1 MIKKKAVAGGIV
13 ALAAVLGGGGIFAWT
28 RRTADT
34 ETLADNQKYVYAYV
48 TSIEGNELT
57 YMEVDESVVE
67 AYLASS
73 TEDTENTEKGG
84 DGSGAPGGSDGSGA
98 PGDGSGAPGRMSQ
111 GTSGTNDS
119 TEMSDGMTQEENGD
133 MPGDATSDGTGSN
146 GGGAPGGNGGMSG
159 KSVTTLIPVSTVVHT
174 TAGTE
179 TTFQRLAAGDLLKL
193 LILRS
198 RKLQFREASRR
209 RKKLKSRACCRKKY
223 RIFNGHAGFCF
234 CPDIFQILK
243 IGSCR
248 KLSPCNLGFLHRLRE
263 GMPDLSQ
270 YIFRHLFF

>member
-98 PGDGSGAPGRMSQ
+98 PGGSDTAGAPEDGSGAPGGMPR
-111 GTSGTNDS
+111 GTSGTDDS
-119 TEMSDGMTQEENGD
+119 TETSDGQPQEENGD

-193 LILRS
+193 LIETS
-198 RKLQFREASRR
+198 EDGEEVIIEIWMQ
-209 RKKLKSRACCRKKY
+209 
-223 RIFNGHAGFCF
+223 
-234 CPDIFQILK
+234 
-243 IGSCR
+243 
-248 KLSPCNLGFLHRLRE
+248 
-263 GMPDLSQ
+263 
-270 YIFRHLFF
+270 

>member
-84 DGSGAPGGSDGSGA
+84 DGSGAPGGSDGSGT

-119 TEMSDGMTQEENGD
+119 TEMSDGMPQEENGD

-193 LILRS
+193 LIVTGEDGEEVIIEIWM
-198 RKLQFREASRR
+198 Q
-209 RKKLKSRACCRKKY
+209 
-223 RIFNGHAGFCF
+223 
-234 CPDIFQILK
+234 
-243 IGSCR
+243 
-248 KLSPCNLGFLHRLRE
+248 
-263 GMPDLSQ
+263 
-270 YIFRHLFF
+270 

>member
-1 MIKKKAVAGGIV
+1 MIRKKVMAGGIV

-28 RRTADT
+28 HRTADM

-73 TEDTENTEKGG
+73 TENTENAEKGG
-84 DGSGAPGGSDGSGA
+84 DGSGVPGGSDGSGAPGGSDTAGAPEDGSGAPGGSDGSGA

-119 TEMSDGMTQEENGD
+119 TVMSYGMPQEENGD

-159 KSVTTLIPVSTVVHT
+159 KSVTTLIPVST
-174 TAGTE
+174 
-179 TTFQRLAAGDLLKL
+179 TFQRLAAGDLLKL
-193 LILRS
+193 LIVTS
-198 RKLQFREASRR
+198 EDGEEVIVEIWMQ
-209 RKKLKSRACCRKKY
+209 
-223 RIFNGHAGFCF
+223 
-234 CPDIFQILK
+234 
-243 IGSCR
+243 
-248 KLSPCNLGFLHRLRE
+248 
-263 GMPDLSQ
+263 
-270 YIFRHLFF
+270 

>member
-28 RRTADT
+28 RRIEDT

-57 YMEVDESVVE
+57 YVEVDESGVE

-73 TEDTENTEKGG
+73 TENTENAEKGG

-98 PGDGSGAPGRMSQ
+98 PGGSDAAGAPGDGLGAPGDGSGAPGDSTEASGDGSGAPGRMSQ

-193 LILRS
+193 LIETS
-198 RKLQFREASRR
+198 EDGEEVIIEIWMQ
-209 RKKLKSRACCRKKY
+209 
-223 RIFNGHAGFCF
+223 
-234 CPDIFQILK
+234 
-243 IGSCR
+243 
-248 KLSPCNLGFLHRLRE
+248 
-263 GMPDLSQ
+263 
-270 YIFRHLFF
+270 

>member
-1 MIKKKAVAGGIV
+1 MAGGIV

-98 PGDGSGAPGRMSQ
+98 PGGSDTAGAPGDSTEASGDGSGAPGRMSQ
-111 GTSGTNDS
+111 GTSGTDAN
-119 TEMSDGMTQEENGD
+119 TETSDGQPQEENGD
-133 MPGDATSDGTGSN
+133 MPGDTALDGTEKN
-146 GGGAPGGNGGMSG
+146 GEEAPGGNGGMSG
-159 KSVTTLIPVSTVVHT
+159 ESVTTLIPVSTVVNT

-193 LILRS
+193 LIETS
-198 RKLQFREASRR
+198 EDGEEVIIEIWMQ
-209 RKKLKSRACCRKKY
+209 
-223 RIFNGHAGFCF
+223 
-234 CPDIFQILK
+234 
-243 IGSCR
+243 
-248 KLSPCNLGFLHRLRE
+248 
-263 GMPDLSQ
+263 
-270 YIFRHLFF
+270 

>member
-98 PGDGSGAPGRMSQ
+98 PGDGSGAPGDGSGAHGGSDGSGAPSRMSQ
-111 GTSGTNDS
+111 GTSGTDAG
-119 TEMSDGMTQEENGD
+119 TETSDGQPQGENGG
-133 MPGDATSDGTGSN
+133 MPGDTASDGTENN

-159 KSVTTLIPVSTVVHT
+159 ESVTTLIPVSTVVHT

-193 LILRS
+193 LIETS
-198 RKLQFREASRR
+198 EDGEEVIIEIWMQ
-209 RKKLKSRACCRKKY
+209 
-223 RIFNGHAGFCF
+223 
-234 CPDIFQILK
+234 
-243 IGSCR
+243 
-248 KLSPCNLGFLHRLRE
+248 
-263 GMPDLSQ
+263 
-270 YIFRHLFF
+270 

>member
-1 MIKKKAVAGGIV
+1 MIRKKVMAGGIV

-28 RRTADT
+28 HRTADM

-73 TEDTENTEKGG
+73 TENTENAEKGG
-84 DGSGAPGGSDGSGA
+84 DGSGVPGGSDGSGAPGGSDTAGAPEDGSGAPGGSDGSGA

-119 TEMSDGMTQEENGD
+119 TVMSDGMTQEENGD

-193 LILRS
+193 LIETS
-198 RKLQFREASRR
+198 EDGEEVIIEIWMQ
-209 RKKLKSRACCRKKY
+209 
-223 RIFNGHAGFCF
+223 
-234 CPDIFQILK
+234 
-243 IGSCR
+243 
-248 KLSPCNLGFLHRLRE
+248 
-263 GMPDLSQ
+263 
-270 YIFRHLFF
+270 

>member
-1 MIKKKAVAGGIV
+1 MIRKKVMSGGIV

-28 RRTADT
+28 HRTADM

-73 TEDTENTEKGG
+73 TEDTENAEKGR

-119 TEMSDGMTQEENGD
+119 TVMSYGMPQEENGD

-193 LILRS
+193 LIVTS
-198 RKLQFREASRR
+198 EDGEEVIVEIWMQ
-209 RKKLKSRACCRKKY
+209 
-223 RIFNGHAGFCF
+223 
-234 CPDIFQILK
+234 
-243 IGSCR
+243 
-248 KLSPCNLGFLHRLRE
+248 
-263 GMPDLSQ
+263 
-270 YIFRHLFF
+270 

>member
-13 ALAAVLGGGGIFAWT
+13 ALTAVLGGGGIFAWT

-98 PGDGSGAPGRMSQ
+98 PGGSDTAGAPGDSTEASGDGSGAPGRMSQ

-193 LILRS
+193 LIETS
-198 RKLQFREASRR
+198 EDGEEVIIEIWMQ
-209 RKKLKSRACCRKKY
+209 
-223 RIFNGHAGFCF
+223 
-234 CPDIFQILK
+234 
-243 IGSCR
+243 
-248 KLSPCNLGFLHRLRE
+248 
-263 GMPDLSQ
+263 
-270 YIFRHLFF
+270 

>member
-13 ALAAVLGGGGIFAWT
+13 ALAAVLGGGIFAWT
-28 RRTADT
+28 RRIEDT

-57 YMEVDESVVE
+57 YVEVDESVVE

-73 TEDTENTEKGG
+73 TENTENAEKGG

-98 PGDGSGAPGRMSQ
+98 PGGSDAAGAPGDGVGAPGDGSGAPGDSTEASGDGSGAPGRMSQ

-193 LILRS
+193 LIETS
-198 RKLQFREASRR
+198 EDGEEVIIEIWMQ
-209 RKKLKSRACCRKKY
+209 
-223 RIFNGHAGFCF
+223 
-234 CPDIFQILK
+234 
-243 IGSCR
+243 
-248 KLSPCNLGFLHRLRE
+248 
-263 GMPDLSQ
+263 
-270 YIFRHLFF
+270 

>member
-28 RRTADT
+28 RRIEDT

-57 YMEVDESVVE
+57 YVEVDESVVE

-73 TEDTENTEKGG
+73 TENTENAEKGG
-84 DGSGAPGGSDGSGA
+84 DGSGAPGGSNGSGA
-98 PGDGSGAPGRMSQ
+98 PGGSDAAGASGDGSGAPGGMPRGTSGTDDSTETSDGMSQ
-111 GTSGTNDS
+111 GISGTNDS
-119 TEMSDGMTQEENGD
+119 TEMSDGMPQEENGD

-193 LILRS
+193 LIETS
-198 RKLQFREASRR
+198 EDGKEVIIEIWMQ
-209 RKKLKSRACCRKKY
+209 
-223 RIFNGHAGFCF
+223 
-234 CPDIFQILK
+234 
-243 IGSCR
+243 
-248 KLSPCNLGFLHRLRE
+248 
-263 GMPDLSQ
+263 
-270 YIFRHLFF
+270 

>member
-1 MIKKKAVAGGIV
+1 MIRKKVMAGGIV

-28 RRTADT
+28 HRTADMG
-34 ETLADNQKYVYAYV
+34 TLADNQKYVYAYV

-73 TEDTENTEKGG
+73 TENTENAEKGG
-84 DGSGAPGGSDGSGA
+84 DGSGVPGGSDGSGAPGGSDTAGAPEDGSGAPGGSDGSGA

-119 TEMSDGMTQEENGD
+119 TVMSYGMPQEENGD

-193 LILRS
+193 LIVTS
-198 RKLQFREASRR
+198 EDGEEVIVEIWMQ
-209 RKKLKSRACCRKKY
+209 
-223 RIFNGHAGFCF
+223 
-234 CPDIFQILK
+234 
-243 IGSCR
+243 
-248 KLSPCNLGFLHRLRE
+248 
-263 GMPDLSQ
+263 
-270 YIFRHLFF
+270 

>member
-98 PGDGSGAPGRMSQ
+98 PGGSDTAGAPGDSTEASGDGSGAPGRMSQ
-111 GTSGTNDS
+111 GTSGTDAN
-119 TEMSDGMTQEENGD
+119 TETSDGQPQEENGD

-193 LILRS
+193 LIVTS
-198 RKLQFREASRR
+198 EDGEEVIIEIWMQ
-209 RKKLKSRACCRKKY
+209 
-223 RIFNGHAGFCF
+223 
-234 CPDIFQILK
+234 
-243 IGSCR
+243 
-248 KLSPCNLGFLHRLRE
+248 
-263 GMPDLSQ
+263 
-270 YIFRHLFF
+270 

>member
-84 DGSGAPGGSDGSGA
+84 DGSGAPGGSEGSGA
-98 PGDGSGAPGRMSQ
+98 PGGSDTAGAPGDSTEASGDGSGAPGRMSQ
-111 GTSGTNDS
+111 GTSGTDAN
-119 TEMSDGMTQEENGD
+119 TETSDGQPQEENGD
-133 MPGDATSDGTGSN
+133 MPGDTALDGTEKN
-146 GGGAPGGNGGMSG
+146 GEEAPGGNGGMSG
-159 KSVTTLIPVSTVVHT
+159 ESVTTLIPVSTVVNT

-193 LILRS
+193 LIETS
-198 RKLQFREASRR
+198 EDGEEVIIEIWMQ
-209 RKKLKSRACCRKKY
+209 
-223 RIFNGHAGFCF
+223 
-234 CPDIFQILK
+234 
-243 IGSCR
+243 
-248 KLSPCNLGFLHRLRE
+248 
-263 GMPDLSQ
+263 
-270 YIFRHLFF
+270 

>member
-98 PGDGSGAPGRMSQ
+98 PGGSDTAGAPEDGSGAPGGSDGSGAPGDGSGAPGRMSQ

-119 TEMSDGMTQEENGD
+119 TEM
-133 MPGDATSDGTGSN
+133 SDGTGSN

-193 LILRS
+193 LIVTS
-198 RKLQFREASRR
+198 EDGEEVIVEIWMQ
-209 RKKLKSRACCRKKY
+209 
-223 RIFNGHAGFCF
+223 
-234 CPDIFQILK
+234 
-243 IGSCR
+243 
-248 KLSPCNLGFLHRLRE
+248 
-263 GMPDLSQ
+263 
-270 YIFRHLFF
+270 

>member
-98 PGDGSGAPGRMSQ
+98 PGGSDTAGAPGDSTEASGDGSGAPGRMSQ
-111 GTSGTNDS
+111 GTSGTDAN
-119 TEMSDGMTQEENGD
+119 TETSDGQPQEENGD
-133 MPGDATSDGTGSN
+133 MPGDTALDGTEKN
-146 GGGAPGGNGGMSG
+146 GEEAPGGNGGMSG
-159 KSVTTLIPVSTVVHT
+159 ESVTTLIPVSTVVNT
-174 TAGTE
+174 AAGTE

-193 LILRS
+193 LIETS
-198 RKLQFREASRR
+198 EDGEEVIIEIWMQ
-209 RKKLKSRACCRKKY
+209 
-223 RIFNGHAGFCF
+223 
-234 CPDIFQILK
+234 
-243 IGSCR
+243 
-248 KLSPCNLGFLHRLRE
+248 
-263 GMPDLSQ
+263 
-270 YIFRHLFF
+270 

>member
-28 RRTADT
+28 CRIEDT

-57 YMEVDESVVE
+57 YVEVDESVVE

-73 TEDTENTEKGG
+73 TENTENAEKGGDGSGAPGGSDGSGAPGGSDAAGASG

-119 TEMSDGMTQEENGD
+119 TEMSDGMPQEENGD

-146 GGGAPGGNGGMSG
+146 GEEAPGGNGGMSG
-159 KSVTTLIPVSTVVHT
+159 ESVTTLIPVSTVVHT

-193 LILRS
+193 LIVTS
-198 RKLQFREASRR
+198 EDGEEVIIEIWMQ
-209 RKKLKSRACCRKKY
+209 
-223 RIFNGHAGFCF
+223 
-234 CPDIFQILK
+234 
-243 IGSCR
+243 
-248 KLSPCNLGFLHRLRE
+248 
-263 GMPDLSQ
+263 
-270 YIFRHLFF
+270 

>member
-1 MIKKKAVAGGIV
+1 MIRKKVMAGGIV

-28 RRTADT
+28 HRTADM

-73 TEDTENTEKGG
+73 TEDTENAEKGG
-84 DGSGAPGGSDGSGA
+84 DGSGAPGESDGSGAPGGSDTAGAPEDGSGAPGGSDGSGA

-119 TEMSDGMTQEENGD
+119 TVMSYGMPQEENGD

-193 LILRS
+193 LIVTS
-198 RKLQFREASRR
+198 EDGEEVIVEIWMQ
-209 RKKLKSRACCRKKY
+209 
-223 RIFNGHAGFCF
+223 
-234 CPDIFQILK
+234 
-243 IGSCR
+243 
-248 KLSPCNLGFLHRLRE
+248 
-263 GMPDLSQ
+263 
-270 YIFRHLFF
+270 

>member
-28 RRTADT
+28 RRIEDT

-57 YMEVDESVVE
+57 YVEVDESVVE

-73 TEDTENTEKGG
+73 TEDTENTEKG
-84 DGSGAPGGSDGSGA
+84 
-98 PGDGSGAPGRMSQ
+98 GDGSGAPGRMSQ

-193 LILRS
+193 LIETS
-198 RKLQFREASRR
+198 EDGEEVIIEIWMQ
-209 RKKLKSRACCRKKY
+209 
-223 RIFNGHAGFCF
+223 
-234 CPDIFQILK
+234 
-243 IGSCR
+243 
-248 KLSPCNLGFLHRLRE
+248 
-263 GMPDLSQ
+263 
-270 YIFRHLFF
+270 

>member
-98 PGDGSGAPGRMSQ
+98 PGRMSQ

-119 TEMSDGMTQEENGD
+119 TEMSDGMPQEENGD

-193 LILRS
+193 LIETS
-198 RKLQFREASRR
+198 EDGEEVIIEIWMQ
-209 RKKLKSRACCRKKY
+209 
-223 RIFNGHAGFCF
+223 
-234 CPDIFQILK
+234 
-243 IGSCR
+243 
-248 KLSPCNLGFLHRLRE
+248 
-263 GMPDLSQ
+263 
-270 YIFRHLFF
+270 

>member
-13 ALAAVLGGGGIFAWT
+13 ALAAVFGGGGIFTWT

-84 DGSGAPGGSDGSGA
+84 DGSGAPGGSDGAGA
-98 PGDGSGAPGRMSQ
+98 PGDSTEASGDGSGAPGRMSQ
-111 GTSGTNDS
+111 GTSGTDAN
-119 TEMSDGMTQEENGD
+119 TETSDGQPQGENGG
-133 MPGDATSDGTGSN
+133 MPGDTALDGTEKN
-146 GGGAPGGNGGMSG
+146 GEEAPGGNGGMSG
-159 KSVTTLIPVSTVVHT
+159 ESVTTLIPVSTVVNT

-193 LILRS
+193 LIETS
-198 RKLQFREASRR
+198 EDGEEVIVEIWMQ
-209 RKKLKSRACCRKKY
+209 
-223 RIFNGHAGFCF
+223 
-234 CPDIFQILK
+234 
-243 IGSCR
+243 
-248 KLSPCNLGFLHRLRE
+248 
-263 GMPDLSQ
+263 
-270 YIFRHLFF
+270 

>member
-73 TEDTENTEKGG
+73 TEDTENAEKGRDG
-84 DGSGAPGGSDGSGA
+84 SGVPEGSDGSGAPGGSDTAGA
-98 PGDGSGAPGRMSQ
+98 PEDGSGAPGGMPR
-111 GTSGTNDS
+111 GTSGTDDS
-119 TEMSDGMTQEENGD
+119 TETSDGMSQGISGTDDSTETSYGMPQGENGG
-133 MPGDATSDGTGSN
+133 MPGDTASDGTENN
-146 GGGAPGGNGGMSG
+146 GGEASGGNGGMSG
-159 KSVTTLIPVSTVVHT
+159 ESVTTLIPVSTVVHT

-193 LILRS
+193 LIETS
-198 RKLQFREASRR
+198 EDGEEVIIEIWMQ
-209 RKKLKSRACCRKKY
+209 
-223 RIFNGHAGFCF
+223 
-234 CPDIFQILK
+234 
-243 IGSCR
+243 
-248 KLSPCNLGFLHRLRE
+248 
-263 GMPDLSQ
+263 
-270 YIFRHLFF
+270 

>member
-13 ALAAVLGGGGIFAWT
+13 AIAAVLGGGGIFAWT

-119 TEMSDGMTQEENGD
+119 TEMSDGMPQEENGD

-193 LILRS
+193 LIVTS
-198 RKLQFREASRR
+198 EDGEEVIIEIWMQ
-209 RKKLKSRACCRKKY
+209 
-223 RIFNGHAGFCF
+223 
-234 CPDIFQILK
+234 
-243 IGSCR
+243 
-248 KLSPCNLGFLHRLRE
+248 
-263 GMPDLSQ
+263 
-270 YIFRHLFF
+270 

>member
-73 TEDTENTEKGG
+73 TEDTENTEKGR

-119 TEMSDGMTQEENGD
+119 TEMSDGMPQEENGD

-146 GGGAPGGNGGMSG
+146 GGGALGGNGGMSG
-159 KSVTTLIPVSTVVHT
+159 NSVTTLIPVSTVVHT

-179 TTFQRLAAGDLLKL
+179 ATFQRLAAGDLLKL
-193 LILRS
+193 LIETS
-198 RKLQFREASRR
+198 EDGEEVIIEIWMQ
-209 RKKLKSRACCRKKY
+209 
-223 RIFNGHAGFCF
+223 
-234 CPDIFQILK
+234 
-243 IGSCR
+243 
-248 KLSPCNLGFLHRLRE
+248 
-263 GMPDLSQ
+263 
-270 YIFRHLFF
+270 

>member
-28 RRTADT
+28 RRIEDT

-57 YMEVDESVVE
+57 YVEVDESVVE

-73 TEDTENTEKGG
+73 TENTENAEKGG
-84 DGSGAPGGSDGSGA
+84 DGSGAPGGSNGSGA
-98 PGDGSGAPGRMSQ
+98 PGGSDAAGVSGDGSGAPGGMPR
-111 GTSGTNDS
+111 GTSGTDDS
-119 TEMSDGMTQEENGD
+119 TETSDGMSQGISGTDDSTETSYGMPQEKNGD

-193 LILRS
+193 LIETS
-198 RKLQFREASRR
+198 EDGEEVIIEIWMQ
-209 RKKLKSRACCRKKY
+209 
-223 RIFNGHAGFCF
+223 
-234 CPDIFQILK
+234 
-243 IGSCR
+243 
-248 KLSPCNLGFLHRLRE
+248 
-263 GMPDLSQ
+263 
-270 YIFRHLFF
+270 

>member
-73 TEDTENTEKGG
+73 TEDTENAEKGRDG
-84 DGSGAPGGSDGSGA
+84 SGVPEGSDGSGAPGGSDGSGA
-98 PGDGSGAPGRMSQ
+98 PGDGSGAPGDSTETSDGMSQGISGTDDSTETSYGMPQ

-119 TEMSDGMTQEENGD
+119 TVMSYGMPQEENGD

-193 LILRS
+193 LIETS
-198 RKLQFREASRR
+198 EDGEEVIIEIWMQ
-209 RKKLKSRACCRKKY
+209 
-223 RIFNGHAGFCF
+223 
-234 CPDIFQILK
+234 
-243 IGSCR
+243 
-248 KLSPCNLGFLHRLRE
+248 
-263 GMPDLSQ
+263 
-270 YIFRHLFF
+270 

>member
-1 MIKKKAVAGGIV
+1 MIRKKVMAGGIV

-28 RRTADT
+28 HRTADM

-73 TEDTENTEKGG
+73 TENTENAEKGG
-84 DGSGAPGGSDGSGA
+84 DGSGVPGGSDGSGAPGGSDTAGAPEDGSGAPGGSDGSGA

-119 TEMSDGMTQEENGD
+119 TEMSDGMPQEENGD

-179 TTFQRLAAGDLLKL
+179 TTFQRLA
-193 LILRS
+193 I
-198 RKLQFREASRR
+198 
-209 RKKLKSRACCRKKY
+209 C
-223 RIFNGHAGFCF
+223 
-234 CPDIFQILK
+234 
-243 IGSCR
+243 
-248 KLSPCNLGFLHRLRE
+248 
-263 GMPDLSQ
+263 
-270 YIFRHLFF
+270 

>member
-57 YMEVDESVVE
+57 YMEVDESVME

-193 LILRS
+193 LIVTS
-198 RKLQFREASRR
+198 EDGEEVIVEIWMQ
-209 RKKLKSRACCRKKY
+209 
-223 RIFNGHAGFCF
+223 
-234 CPDIFQILK
+234 
-243 IGSCR
+243 
-248 KLSPCNLGFLHRLRE
+248 
-263 GMPDLSQ
+263 
-270 YIFRHLFF
+270 

>member
-13 ALAAVLGGGGIFAWT
+13 ALAAVFGGGGIFTWT

-73 TEDTENTEKGG
+73 TEDTENAEKGG
-84 DGSGAPGGSDGSGA
+84 DGSGVPGGSDGSGAPGGSDTAGAPEDGSGAPGGSDGSGA

-119 TEMSDGMTQEENGD
+119 TVMSYGMPQEENGD

-193 LILRS
+193 LIVTS
-198 RKLQFREASRR
+198 EDGEEVIVEIWMQ
-209 RKKLKSRACCRKKY
+209 
-223 RIFNGHAGFCF
+223 
-234 CPDIFQILK
+234 
-243 IGSCR
+243 
-248 KLSPCNLGFLHRLRE
+248 
-263 GMPDLSQ
+263 
-270 YIFRHLFF
+270 

>member
-28 RRTADT
+28 RRIEDM

-57 YMEVDESVVE
+57 YVEVDESVVE

-73 TEDTENTEKGG
+73 TENTENAEKGG

-98 PGDGSGAPGRMSQ
+98 PGGSDAAGAPGDGLGAPGDGSGAPGDSTEASGDGSGAPGRMSQ

-193 LILRS
+193 LIETS
-198 RKLQFREASRR
+198 EDGEEVIIEIWMQ
-209 RKKLKSRACCRKKY
+209 
-223 RIFNGHAGFCF
+223 
-234 CPDIFQILK
+234 
-243 IGSCR
+243 
-248 KLSPCNLGFLHRLRE
+248 
-263 GMPDLSQ
+263 
-270 YIFRHLFF
+270 

>member
-13 ALAAVLGGGGIFAWT
+13 ALAAVLGSGGIFAWT

-73 TEDTENTEKGG
+73 TEDTENTEKGRDG
-84 DGSGAPGGSDGSGA
+84 SGVPEGSDGSGAPGGSDAAGA
-98 PGDGSGAPGRMSQ
+98 SRDGSGAPGGMPR
-111 GTSGTNDS
+111 GTSGTDDS
-119 TEMSDGMTQEENGD
+119 TETSDGMSQGISGTDDSTETSYGMPQEENGD

-193 LILRS
+193 LIETS
-198 RKLQFREASRR
+198 EDGEEVIVEIWMQ
-209 RKKLKSRACCRKKY
+209 
-223 RIFNGHAGFCF
+223 
-234 CPDIFQILK
+234 
-243 IGSCR
+243 
-248 KLSPCNLGFLHRLRE
+248 
-263 GMPDLSQ
+263 
-270 YIFRHLFF
+270 

>member
-73 TEDTENTEKGG
+73 TEYTENTEKGR
-84 DGSGAPGGSDGSGA
+84 DGSGAPGDSTEAS
-98 PGDGSGAPGRMSQ
+98 GDGSGAPGRMSQ
-111 GTSGTNDS
+111 GTSGTDAN
-119 TEMSDGMTQEENGD
+119 TETSDGQPQEENGD

-146 GGGAPGGNGGMSG
+146 GGG
-159 KSVTTLIPVSTVVHT
+159 
-174 TAGTE
+174 
-179 TTFQRLAAGDLLKL
+179 
-193 LILRS
+193 
-198 RKLQFREASRR
+198 
-209 RKKLKSRACCRKKY
+209 
-223 RIFNGHAGFCF
+223 
-234 CPDIFQILK
+234 
-243 IGSCR
+243 
-248 KLSPCNLGFLHRLRE
+248 
-263 GMPDLSQ
+263 
-270 YIFRHLFF
+270 

>member
-13 ALAAVLGGGGIFAWT
+13 ALAAVFGGGGIFTWT

-84 DGSGAPGGSDGSGA
+84 DGSGAPGGSDGAGAPGGSDGAGA
-98 PGDGSGAPGRMSQ
+98 PGDGSGAPGRMPQ
-111 GTSGTNDS
+111 GTSGTDAG
-119 TEMSDGMTQEENGD
+119 TETSDGQPQGENDG
-133 MPGDATSDGTGSN
+133 MPGDTALDGTEKN
-146 GGGAPGGNGGMSG
+146 GGEAPGGNGGMSG
-159 KSVTTLIPVSTVVHT
+159 ESVTTLIPVSTVVHT

-193 LILRS
+193 LIETS
-198 RKLQFREASRR
+198 EDGEEVIIEIWMQ
-209 RKKLKSRACCRKKY
+209 
-223 RIFNGHAGFCF
+223 
-234 CPDIFQILK
+234 
-243 IGSCR
+243 
-248 KLSPCNLGFLHRLRE
+248 
-263 GMPDLSQ
+263 
-270 YIFRHLFF
+270 

>member
-119 TEMSDGMTQEENGD
+119 TEMSDGMPQEENGD

-159 KSVTTLIPVSTVVHT
+159 ESVTTLIPVSTVVHT

-193 LILRS
+193 LIETS
-198 RKLQFREASRR
+198 EDGEEVIVEIWMQ
-209 RKKLKSRACCRKKY
+209 
-223 RIFNGHAGFCF
+223 
-234 CPDIFQILK
+234 
-243 IGSCR
+243 
-248 KLSPCNLGFLHRLRE
+248 
-263 GMPDLSQ
+263 
-270 YIFRHLFF
+270 